1 MKRKTAWS
9 ALTEKSAEH
18 LLRGFKV
25 AADLKFQHMVLLGD
39 WLHGRRFVIVGGR
52 PSADPLPE
60 VASNPLTLT
69 LALPLDIDA
78 ATLASR
84 CRSFGG
90 AVERMWRDSQPRF
103 EDVVSA
109 ADAARHIVPAY
120 HHVALC
126 GHKPDRWL
134 ADNEVVLSNV
144 ETPSCPHCRSAAI
157 TKPLYGARWHPL
169 SSQGDGLTT

>member
-18 LLRGFKV
+18 LLLGFKK
-25 AADLKFQHMVLLGD
+25 AAALKFEHMVLQGD

-52 PSADPLPE
+52 PSVDPFPQY
-60 VASNPLTLT
+60 ASNPLTLT

-78 ATLASR
+78 VTLTSR

-90 AVERMWRDSQPRF
+90 QVERMWRDSQQRF
-103 EDVVSA
+103 EHVVSA
-109 ADAARHIVPAY
+109 FDTARHIVPAY

-126 GHKPDRWL
+126 GHKPERWL
-134 ADNEVVLSNV
+134 LDNEVVPSVTEAN
-144 ETPSCPHCRSAAI
+144 SCPKCATAAI
-157 TKPLYGARWHPL
+157 TRPRHGARWHPL
-169 SSQGDGLTT
+169 ARQASP